1 MKHWTA
7 FIVIAVLSVGAIF
20 LAEHRKVDTQAS
32 PDAIVYFIGDS
43 ERELTRLPIA
53 MTRISDEEEI
63 KIGDQ
68 MASHYYGWRRP
79 ADENPEQRE
88 TRLYIEQVG
97 ARVAAHATRKLPY
110 RFHYIPD
117 PYFVNAFALPGGH
130 VFIGQGLIN
139 LMDSEDELANILGHE
154 IEHIDLNHCV
164 ERVQIEAKLR
174 HFNLG
179 VIGALA
185 SIPVEMF
192 EVGYSKEQE
201 LAADR
206 EGTRLAV
213 AGKYSPEG
221 AVRMF
226 EKFEQFEPGHR
237 SKPGSPQGEMA
248 SVALQSLT
256 EYFRSHPP
264 SDLRAEQI
272 RKLIADEHW
281 PVTKETNLQIA
292 YLAYKTKAQSA
303 FEDRKYKE
311 AIQFAKK
318 SLELRPS
325 QPDLLKLTAQ
335 AHFELA
341 DFAESAQDY
350 RTFLADNKGAAPED
364 LRAFADAL
372 IASQSKTAASDFDD
386 FAAHFTPYS
395 DFMSLAVRVDRAG
408 LHLVSGDSKL
418 AGGLEQELTSL
429 DRSYTGDLLSR
440 LAWWYYRAG
449 NAQRSS
455 DLFQSATELRPQD
468 APMFRARRAWPEIEL
483 RHYDSALSNY
493 GSDATGREAIA
504 IRAVGEWLAENHE
517 GALREYESLANDPS
531 WSNRRWVQGNYSPTV
546 TSAFD
551 QMKQERDK
559 RRAAA
564 RR

>member
-7 FIVIAVLSVGAIF
+7 FIVIVVLSIGAVY
-20 LAEHRKVDTQAS
+20 LAEHKKVDAQAS
-32 PDAIVYFIGDS
+32 PEAIVYFIGDS
-43 ERELTRLPIA
+43 ERELTRLPMA
-53 MTRISDEEEI
+53 MTKISDEEEI

-79 ADENPEQRE
+79 DQETAEERE
-88 TRLYIEQVG
+88 TRQYIEQVG

-110 RFHYIPD
+110 KFHYIPE

-130 VFIGQGLIN
+130 VFIGQGLIS
-139 LMDSEDELANILGHE
+139 LMDSEDELANVLGHE
-154 IEHIDLNHCV
+154 VEHIDLNHCV

-185 SIPVEMF
+185 GIPVEIF
-192 EVGYSKEQE
+192 EAGYSKEQE
-201 LAADR
+201 LAANR

-237 SKPGSPQGEMA
+237 AKPGSPQAEMA

-264 SDLRAEQI
+264 SELRAEQI

-303 FEDRKYKE
+303 FEQRKYKE

-318 SLELRPS
+318 SLELRPR
-325 QPDLLKLTAQ
+325 QMDLMKLTAQ
-335 AHFELA
+335 ADFQLA
-341 DFAESAQDY
+341 EFTESAQNY
-350 RTFLADNKGAAPED
+350 RTFLTDNKDAGVED
-364 LRAFADAL
+364 LRALSDAL
-372 IASQSKTAASDFDD
+372 VASQSRTAASEFDD
-386 FAAHFTPYS
+386 FAVHFTPYN
-395 DFMSLAVRVDRAG
+395 DFMALAVRVDRAG
-408 LHLVSGDSKL
+408 LHLASGDAKL
-418 AGGLEQELTSL
+418 AGPLETKLTAL
-429 DRSYTGDLLSR
+429 DRPYAGDLLGR

-449 NAQRSS
+449 NPQRSS
-455 DLFQSATELRPQD
+455 ALFEQAIQLRPQE
-468 APMFRARRAWPEIEL
+468 AQIYRAKRAWPEIEQH
-483 RHYDSALSNY
+483 HYDTALTYY
-493 GSDATGREAIA
+493 GDAATSREALA
-504 IRAVGEWLAENHE
+504 IRAVGEWLANNHE
-517 GALREYESLANDPS
+517 GALREYESLANDPA
-531 WSNRRWVQGNYSPTV
+531 WSNHRWVQGNYSPTV

-551 QMKQERDK
+551 QMKQERDRRLAAMK
-559 RRAAA
+559 R
-564 RR
+564 